1 MLNEVPPLTSSDSTP
16 SNHFQRRLAYQ
27 IPYWQGSFHA
37 IGKKDG
43 INGIIYILISSL
55 CSTVYTILTIG
66 PYDDRVRLKGLSNEK
81 MLYLQLNGP
90 FFTAV
95 RQMKENPTGDHV
107 TIPRFFIAKNRTFL
121 EQVSSYGVLAIFHNV
136 SMKRTE
142 PGWYNVQC
150 DMVIAYPASPL
161 YDIDLL
167 SKVTDEHSPRAYIY
181 LRPLRILENMT
192 FHVNQAVE
200 RDYFRRLNTTSKIPA
215 ISQSVY
221 GNEDVDTK
229 IILRRIAH
237 AALSLHNDM
246 QAEKD
251 VRERMQQ
258 IQQQRQHQE
267 RDRKKGGGG
276 GSSSTMALGSRKSLS
291 SKSKKEV
298 GGAVSSSPKKQMSIT
313 MFTVPSPA
321 MKRESPAESPAVIK
335 RESPVT
341 ASSSSPAAPAK
352 RESPPAE
359 SPVTAVK
366 RESPVAQPAAIPTV
380 PESQSPDRPSVISSP
395 IPSDP
400 SLAREIDRDVWRR
413 LFSGTYMIAII
424 LGETHTYLLTL
435 IIACRDKGVQVVK
448 ITERYKSYSWSVPN
462 TNTKSIPPNSEG
474 FFKQVYFLDDVVVQ
488 KFRGMSMYQRVT
500 EVACLM

>member
-1 MLNEVPPLTSSDSTP
+1 M
-16 SNHFQRRLAYQ
+16 
-27 IPYWQGSFHA
+27 
-37 IGKKDG
+37 
-43 INGIIYILISSL
+43 
-55 CSTVYTILTIG
+55 TIG

-237 AALSLHNDM
+237 AALSVRYDM

-276 GSSSTMALGSRKSLS
+276 GGSSSTMALGSRKSLS
-291 SKSKKEV
+291 SKSKKEGG

-321 MKRESPAESPAVIK
+321 MKRESPAESPVIK
-335 RESPVT
+335 RESPV
-341 ASSSSPAAPAK
+341 ASSSSPAAK
-352 RESPPAE
+352 RESSAE
-359 SPVTAVK
+359 SPAAVK
-366 RESPVAQPAAIPTV
+366 RESPVEQPAAIPTV

-413 LFSGTYMIAII
+413 LFSGTYLIAII
-424 LGETHTYLLTL
+424 LGHAHTYTL
-435 IIACRDKGVQVVK
+435 ITACRDKGVQVVN

>member
-1 MLNEVPPLTSSDSTP
+1 MLY
-16 SNHFQRRLAYQ
+16 AY
-27 IPYWQGSFHA
+27 
-37 IGKKDG
+37 
-43 INGIIYILISSL
+43 IIF
-55 CSTVYTILTIG
+55 STVYTILTIG

-95 RQMKENPTGDHV
+95 RQMKEDPTGDHV

-237 AALSLHNDM
+237 AALSLRYDM

-267 RDRKKGGGG
+267 RERKKGGGSG
-276 GSSSTMALGSRKSLS
+276 ASTMASSARKTSSLSAKSRK
-291 SKSKKEV
+291 E
-298 GGAVSSSPKKQMSIT
+298 GAVSSPKKQMSIT

-321 MKRESPAESPAVIK
+321 MKRESPIESP
-335 RESPVT
+335 
-341 ASSSSPAAPAK
+341 
-352 RESPPAE
+352 
-359 SPVTAVK
+359 AVK
-366 RESPVAQPAAIPTV
+366 RESPIESPVVKRESPIASSPTAKQESPVQQPAAIPSV
-380 PESQSPDRPSVISSP
+380 PESQSPDRPNIISSP

-400 SLAREIDRDVWRR
+400 SLTREIDRDVWRR
-413 LFSGTYMIAII
+413 LFSGI
-424 LGETHTYLLTL
+424 LLLSF
-435 IIACRDKGVQVVK
+435 V
-448 ITERYKSYSWSVPN
+448 
-462 TNTKSIPPNSEG
+462 
-474 FFKQVYFLDDVVVQ
+474 F
-488 KFRGMSMYQRVT
+488 
-500 EVACLM
+500 

>member
-1 MLNEVPPLTSSDSTP
+1 MYIHPN
-16 SNHFQRRLAYQ
+16 
-27 IPYWQGSFHA
+27 
-37 IGKKDG
+37 
-43 INGIIYILISSL
+43 IIS
-55 CSTVYTILTIG
+55 STVYTILTIG

-237 AALSLHNDM
+237 AALSLRYDM

-251 VRERMQQ
+251 VRQRIQQ

-267 RDRKKGGGG
+267 RERKKGGG
-276 GSSSTMALGSRKSLS
+276 SSTMALGARKSLS
-291 SKSKKEV
+291 SKSKKDGG
-298 GGAVSSSPKKQMSIT
+298 GGAAAGAVSSPKKQMSIT

-321 MKRESPAESPAVIK
+321 MKRESPVESPAIK
-335 RESPVT
+335 RESPV
-341 ASSSSPAAPAK
+341 ASPAAAK
-352 RESPPAE
+352 RESPAE
-359 SPVTAVK
+359 SLSIK
-366 RESPVAQPAAIPTV
+366 RESPVEQPAAIPTV
-380 PESQSPDRPSVISSP
+380 PESQSPDRPSVISP

-413 LFSGTYMIAII
+413 LFSGIYYYYYYYYAARI
-424 LGETHTYLLTL
+424 LTSTIT
-435 IIACRDKGVQVVK
+435 ACRDKGVQVVK